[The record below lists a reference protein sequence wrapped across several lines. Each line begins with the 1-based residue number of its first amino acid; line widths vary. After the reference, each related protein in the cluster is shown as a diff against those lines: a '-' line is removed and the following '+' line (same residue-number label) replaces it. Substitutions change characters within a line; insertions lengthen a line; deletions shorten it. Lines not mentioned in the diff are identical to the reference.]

1 MPMLTDRSAGVLLH
15 PTSLPSRY
23 GIGDLGPG
31 ADRYLA
37 WLADAGV
44 GWWQV
49 LPLHPPGPGNSP
61 YSAISCFAG
70 SELLISP
77 TRLVED
83 GLVGA
88 EDLARVPDL
97 PSEWVDF
104 EQAKRFK
111 GELLRTAFAN
121 HRAQRRVDLLDAVAA
136 FRQAHR
142 QWLDDFAL
150 YQALKRAHGDAAWYD
165 WPRPLAFRD
174 PAALSEWSGAHRD
187 EVEVE
192 VFSQFLFFR
201 QWAQVREAA
210 ERHGVSILGDVPI
223 FVALDSADVW
233 AHPELFLLD
242 DERHPTVVGGAPP
255 DYFSDTGQLWGN
267 PLYDWDRMREHDYS
281 WWISRLRHEL
291 ELADAVRID
300 HFRGFAAHWEV
311 PADHEVATDGRWV
324 EGPGRP
330 FFDAVSS
337 ALGGLPLVAE
347 DLGEITQDVVD
358 LRKDLGLPGMA
369 ILHFAFNPD
378 EPSLFLPYRLER
390 DLVVYTGTH
399 DNNTTVGWFLEDA
412 SEPERRFVC
421 SYCGT
426 DGSEIHWDLIRL
438 ALASV
443 SNLAIIPHQDLVG
456 LGSDCR
462 MNTPAVAAGNWS
474 FRITQWMLAPEIR
487 SRFAEMNTTYG
498 RARTGHGR
506 EPTG

>member
-23 GIGDLGPG
+23 GIGDLGP
-31 ADRYLA
+31 AAERYLA
-37 WLADAGV
+37 WLADAGI

-61 YSAISCFAG
+61 YSSLSTFAG
-70 SELLISP
+70 NELLISP

-88 EDLARVPDL
+88 EEVAEVSEL
-97 PSEWVDF
+97 PAEWVDF
-104 EQAKRFK
+104 GAVKRFK
-111 GELLRTAFAN
+111 GELLRGAFKN
-121 HRAQRRVDLLDAVAA
+121 HRAQRRVDLLDEVAT
-136 FRQAHR
+136 FRQLHSP
-142 QWLDDFAL
+142 WLDDFAL
-150 YQALKRAHGDAAWYD
+150 FEALKRAHGEAAWYD
-165 WPRPLAFRD
+165 WPRPLAFRE
-174 PAALSEWSGAHRD
+174 PEALQAWTDEHRE
-187 EVEVE
+187 EVELV

-201 QWAQVREAA
+201 QWAQVRDVA
-210 ERHGVSILGDVPI
+210 ERLGVSILGDVPI

-267 PLYDWDRMREHDYS
+267 PLYNWDVMRENGYA

-291 ELADAVRID
+291 VLADAVRVD

-311 PADHEVATDGRWV
+311 PADHEVATGGRWV
-324 EGPGRP
+324 EGPGRA
-330 FFDAVSS
+330 FFDAVAG

-358 LRKDLGLPGMA
+358 LRNDLNLPGMA
-369 ILHFAFNPD
+369 ILQFAFNPD
-378 EPSLFLPYRLER
+378 DRSLFLPYLLER

-399 DNNTTVGWFLEDA
+399 DNNTTMGWFLEEA
-412 SEPERRFVC
+412 SERERRFVL

-426 DGSEIHWDLIRL
+426 DGSEINWDLIRL

-443 SNLAIIPHQDLVG
+443 SDLAIVPHQDLAG

-462 MNTPAVAAGNWS
+462 MNTPAIAEGNWA
-474 FRITQWMLAPEIR
+474 FRITPWMLAPEIQQR
-487 SRFAEMNTTYG
+487 LAEMITTYG